1 MKIKKAGNGLFLL
14 LLIAFAVWGC
24 GEQEEKGAG
33 KVYHIYY
40 INKEETAVLSQEYVT
55 ETTDT
60 QMLLAELLEQLGKVS
75 GKLEYKTP
83 LSDNLQILSHAI
95 TEDQLIL
102 SFDESYKQQ
111 EVTTEVLV
119 RAAIVRTLT
128 QIDGIKYVSF

>member
-75 GKLEYKTP
+75 GKL
-83 LSDNLQILSHAI
+83 
-95 TEDQLIL
+95 
-102 SFDESYKQQ
+102 
-111 EVTTEVLV
+111 
-119 RAAIVRTLT
+119 
-128 QIDGIKYVSF
+128 